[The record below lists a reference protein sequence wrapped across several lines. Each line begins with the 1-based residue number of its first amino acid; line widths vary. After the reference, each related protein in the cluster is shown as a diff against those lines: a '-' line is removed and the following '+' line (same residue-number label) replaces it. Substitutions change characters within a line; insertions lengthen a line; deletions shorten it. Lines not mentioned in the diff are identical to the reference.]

1 MTVCIQPDA
10 RSDTNAHALSDAR
23 SDAIAHAL
31 SDAGSDAGSDAIAHA
46 EVRRSIGCYASLAR
60 LQTAFCVRVDCPFAF
75 SPIAD
80 SFGA

>member
-10 RSDTNAHALSDAR
+10 GSDTIAHAFSDAG

-31 SDAGSDAGSDAIAHA
+31 SDAGSDAIAHA
-46 EVRRSIGCYASLAR
+46 EVRRSIGCDASLAPIADR
-60 LQTAFCVRVDCPFAF
+60 LWAREGCCLFAF